1 MTTTRTTTRF
11 FSDFRIFPDILSDFF
26 AERLLNDDHD
36 EHFRDDH
43 DAHFSGHFVRNVRLI
58 SMAYG
63 DNMHQICR
71 FGAEMRGKNKFKASE
86 VKRAIRSVTQA
97 GFVIEGVRIGHDGTI
112 ELKVHHE
119 GAAATANEWDE
130 AARQ

>member
-1 MTTTRTTTRF
+1 
-11 FSDFRIFPDILSDFF
+11 
-26 AERLLNDDHD
+26 
-36 EHFRDDH
+36 
-43 DAHFSGHFVRNVRLI
+43 
-58 SMAYG
+58 
-63 DNMHQICR
+63 
-71 FGAEMRGKNKFKASE
+71 MRGKNKFKASE